1 MLIAINVNENN
12 LDLCIYLSFVKLVT
26 KLNCYKIV
34 FNFIYFTQNIYYV
47 IRGTLKK
54 YIIYTK
60 GYRKAGLIPIKKYIQ
75 KCLGEPTKSKILLS
89 SVHIFCCRI

>member
-54 YIIYTK
+54 YILYTK
-60 GYRKAGLIPIKKYIQ
+60 GYRKAGLIQIKNTFKNVEENRPNQKYYFQ
-75 KCLGEPTKSKILLS
+75 VYTFSEEL
-89 SVHIFCCRI
+89 